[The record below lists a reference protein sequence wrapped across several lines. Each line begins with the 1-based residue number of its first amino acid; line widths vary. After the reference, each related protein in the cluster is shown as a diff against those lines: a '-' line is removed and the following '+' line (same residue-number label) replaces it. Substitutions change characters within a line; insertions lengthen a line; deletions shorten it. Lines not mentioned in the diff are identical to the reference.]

1 VRFHRQLAML
11 YYAATRVRFIN
22 MAIHVIGL
30 GVAEQAVL
38 TANAMA
44 AIKQAQVIIGSARQ
58 LETIANSVNEPVAN
72 SHFNQAAK
80 APTFIELPK
89 LSELKTLLVE
99 LSDQQVCILASGDP
113 LYFGIG
119 RWLGQLEA
127 LSKQDQASEASTAE
141 LYFYPAVSSI
151 QAACHKLGLSLQD
164 CDAIS
169 LHGRPVET
177 LRSFIR
183 HNQTLVILTDQHSQP
198 KRLAQECFNMGYHAA
213 KITVCE
219 DLGYEREQVRSF
231 SIDELLAGSFDFSE
245 LHVTVIQTGISQ
257 LMPQFPGFKD
267 DLFITGKAAGKGMIT
282 KRGVRL
288 AVLSLLQPSRGD
300 IAWDVGAG
308 CGGIAA
314 EWAYWNKA
322 GQVHAIEHND
332 QRFDCLQQNI
342 QRFGIV
348 DNLFAIKGRAPAVLD
363 SLPQANKVFIG
374 GSDGEMSELLSLC
387 WMQLPINGVLVVSA
401 IMENTKQKL
410 LTFRDELLTVGSA
423 TIETS
428 QIAISRG
435 EELAGQLVYRP
446 NLPVTLFRFQKNSI

>member
-1 VRFHRQLAML
+1 
-11 YYAATRVRFIN
+11 

-44 AIKQAQVIIGSARQ
+44 ALKQAQVIIGSPRQ
-58 LETIANSVNEPVAN
+58 METI
-72 SHFNQAAK
+72 FNIAVDPISSPISKGQEFVK
-80 APTFIELPK
+80 LPK

-99 LSDQQVCILASGDP
+99 LSDKQVCILASGDP

-119 RWLGQLEA
+119 RWLSQ
-127 LSKQDQASEASTAE
+127 QVDTATTE
-141 LYFYPAVSSI
+141 LYFHPGVSSI

-177 LRSFIR
+177 LRSLIR
-183 HNQTLVILTDQHSQP
+183 HNQTLVILTDKHSQP
-198 KRLAQECFNMGYHAA
+198 KRLAQECFDMGYHTA

-219 DLGYEREQVRSF
+219 DLGYEKERVRSF
-231 SIDELLAGSFDFSE
+231 SIEELLNEKLLADSSSSSAFEFSE
-245 LHVTVIQTGISQ
+245 LQVTVIQTGISEM
-257 LMPQFPGFKD
+257 MPQFPGFND
-267 DLFITGKAAGKGMIT
+267 ELFITGKEAGKGLIT
-282 KRGVRL
+282 KREVRL

-300 IAWDVGAG
+300 VAWDVGAG
-308 CGGIAA
+308 CGGIAV

-332 QRFDCLQQNI
+332 QRFDCLQQNT
-342 QRFGIV
+342 QRFGVV
-348 DNLFAIKGRAPAVLD
+348 DNLIAIQGRAPAVLD

-374 GSDGEMSELLSLC
+374 GSDGEMSELLAFC
-387 WMQLPINGVLVVSA
+387 WMQLPLNGVLVVSA
-401 IMENTKQKL
+401 VMENTKQQL
-410 LTFRDELLTVGSA
+410 LTFRDELLMVGSA
-423 TIETS
+423 TIKTS

>member
-1 VRFHRQLAML
+1 
-11 YYAATRVRFIN
+11 

-30 GVAEQAVL
+30 GAAEQAVL
-38 TANAMA
+38 TANAM
-44 AIKQAQVIIGSARQ
+44 QALDRSQVIIGSLRQ
-58 LETIANSVNEPVAN
+58 LDTVSTYLGSDLEGGSEFIVQP
-72 SHFNQAAK
+72 QL
-80 APTFIELPK
+80 IELPK
-89 LSELKTLLVE
+89 LSELKVLLADM
-99 LSDQQVCILASGDP
+99 SDKQVSILASGDP

-119 RWLGQLEA
+119 RWL
-127 LSKQDQASEASTAE
+127 SKNMKTSE
-141 LYFYPAVSSI
+141 LFFYPGISSI

-177 LRSFIR
+177 LRSLIR
-183 HNQTLVILTDQHSQP
+183 HNQTLVILTDKQSQP

-219 DLGYEREQVRSF
+219 DLGYEKEQVRNF
-231 SIDELLAGSFDFSE
+231 SIDELLTEPKSQTSSNVSDFTLSDLRFSE
-245 LHVTVIQTGISQ
+245 LQVTIIETGTSAM
-257 LMPQFPGFKD
+257 MPQFPGFND

-282 KRGVRL
+282 KREVRL

-300 IAWDVGAG
+300 VAWDVGAG
-308 CGGIAA
+308 CGGIAV

-332 QRFDCLQQNI
+332 QRFACLQQNS
-342 QRFGIV
+342 QRFGVV
-348 DNLFAIKGRAPAVLD
+348 DNLSAVQGRAPAILD

-374 GSDGEMSELLSLC
+374 GSDGEMSELLAFC
-387 WMQLPINGVLVVSA
+387 WMQLPEKGVLVVSA
-401 IMENTKQKL
+401 IMENTKQQL
-410 LTFRDELLTVGSA
+410 LTFRDELLMVGSA

-446 NLPVTLFRFQKNSI
+446 NLAVTLFRFQKNSI

>member
-1 VRFHRQLAML
+1 
-11 YYAATRVRFIN
+11 

-30 GVAEQAVL
+30 GAAEQAVL
-38 TANAMA
+38 TANAMLA
-44 AIKQAQVIIGSARQ
+44 LDKSQVIIGSPRQ
-58 LETIANSVNEPVAN
+58 LETVSIYLGDDSEFIVQP
-72 SHFNQAAK
+72 QL
-80 APTFIELPK
+80 IELPK

-99 LSDQQVCILASGDP
+99 LSDKQVCILASGDP

-119 RWLGQLEA
+119 RWLSQHIDNA
-127 LSKQDQASEASTAE
+127 TTE
-141 LYFYPAVSSI
+141 LYFYPGVSSI

-177 LRSFIR
+177 LRSLIR
-183 HNQTLVILTDQHSQP
+183 HNQTLVILTDKHSQP
-198 KRLAQECFNMGYHAA
+198 KRLAQECFDMGYHAA

-219 DLGYEREQVRSF
+219 DLGYEKERVRSF
-231 SIDELLAGSFDFSE
+231 SIEELLTDSAAISNLTFSD
-245 LHVTVIQTGISQ
+245 LQVTVIETGISQ
-257 LMPQFPGFKD
+257 VMPQFPGFND
-267 DLFITGKAAGKGMIT
+267 ELFITGKEAGKGLIT
-282 KRGVRL
+282 KREVRL

-300 IAWDVGAG
+300 VAWDVGAG
-308 CGGIAA
+308 CGGIAV

-332 QRFDCLQQNI
+332 QRFDCLQQNT
-342 QRFGIV
+342 QRFGVV
-348 DNLFAIKGRAPAVLD
+348 DNLIAIQGRAPAVLD
-363 SLPQANKVFIG
+363 TLPQANKIFIG
-374 GSDGEMSELLSLC
+374 GSDGEMSELLAFC

-401 IMENTKQKL
+401 VMENTKQQL
-410 LTFRDELLTVGSA
+410 LTFRDELLMVGSA
-423 TIETS
+423 TIDTS